1 MTTLQSQSSDVPV
14 TKGVSKGA
22 RIGGWI
28 MSIVPAL
35 LLLMGGVMNIV
46 RPESVVE
53 ETRKM
58 GFPVSAMLP
67 LGIVLTLSTIL
78 YLVPRTAVLG
88 AILLVGYLGG
98 AVATHVFRQDPI
110 GQVLFP
116 VIFGALLWGGL
127 WLRDLRVRALVPVSR

>member
-1 MTTLQSQSSDVPV
+1 
-14 TKGVSKGA
+14 
-22 RIGGWI
+22 

-35 LLLMGGVMNIV
+35 FLLMGGVMNV
-46 RPESVVE
+46 
-53 ETRKM
+53 TRANAAVDGAREM
-58 GFPVSAMLP
+58 GFPEAAMIP
-67 LGIVLTLSTIL
+67 VGIVLIASTIL
-78 YLVPRTAVLG
+78 YLIPRTAVLG

-116 VIFGALLWGGL
+116 VIFGVLLWGGL